1 MNIFTNLSTNW
12 TAACLRIEMS
22 KHTFYYLFICS
33 CMLYGCISAVIVP
46 EKNEILKHKN
56 PVITSVGLQYLDD
69 VIVLNT

>member
-1 MNIFTNLSTNW
+1 
-12 TAACLRIEMS
+12 MS

-69 VIVLNT
+69 VIVLNR